1 MPRIVLLGVV
11 LTAVCVLNSNA
22 APAGLPIWSAC
33 IAVMA

>member
-11 LTAVCVLNSNA
+11 LTAVCVLNPNA
-22 APAGLPIWSAC
+22 APAPLPIWSVC